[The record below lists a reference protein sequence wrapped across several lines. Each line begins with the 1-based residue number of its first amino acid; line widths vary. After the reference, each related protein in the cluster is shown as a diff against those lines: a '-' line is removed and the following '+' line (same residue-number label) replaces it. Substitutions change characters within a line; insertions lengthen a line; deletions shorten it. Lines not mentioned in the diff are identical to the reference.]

1 MSIDTSQLPRF
12 SPVVYEQADKRTR
25 QIIDQLDHPQKDHPV
40 FMTLMHDPELERL
53 LSPLVQYLKRCPN
66 LPARHREIAILR
78 IAWLCGV
85 DDQWVNHSLVAL
97 ASGVT
102 QEEIDRVR
110 EGAHAAGWSEA
121 EAAILCCVDELQ
133 SSCRLSD
140 DAWSALAANYD
151 KQQIIEFLVLAGNY
165 RLVAYIQNCV
175 GIRPVTGTSPNLPG
189 NHFLFPSGTSAV
201 TPEAV
206 ESVPDSYRQALLAGS
221 GTEDHT

>member
-12 SPVVYEQADKRTR
+12 SPVVYEQADERTR
-25 QIIDQLDHPQKDHPV
+25 QIIDQLEHPQKDHPV

-53 LSPLVQYLKRCPN
+53 LSPLVQYLKKCPN

-85 DDQWVNHSLVAL
+85 DDQWVNHSFVAL

-121 EAAILCCVDELQ
+121 EAAILRCVDELNRAVGSATTPGQ
-133 SSCRLSD
+133 PSPRITISGKSSSSSFWQATTVWCH
-140 DAWSALAANYD
+140 
-151 KQQIIEFLVLAGNY
+151 
-165 RLVAYIQNCV
+165 
-175 GIRPVTGTSPNLPG
+175 TSR
-189 NHFLFPSGTSAV
+189 TA
-201 TPEAV
+201 
-206 ESVPDSYRQALLAGS
+206 
-221 GTEDHT
+221 